1 MDSLTLKNWIIHFTN
16 QNSKFDDIPIDVP
29 EYIILGSYKL
39 NFEWF
44 RLLQWTHGGVDNWWW
59 WDGGKNSRAFMAQ
72 YDWSTSQQNN
82 DKKKLPIKIR
92 INSLIFFFWTALIR

>member
-1 MDSLTLKNWIIHFTN
+1 MPTRKISSIEHISEIGIQQKVMDSLTLKNWIIHFTN

-44 RLLQWTHGGVDNWWW
+44 RLLQ
-59 WDGGKNSRAFMAQ
+59 
-72 YDWSTSQQNN
+72 
-82 DKKKLPIKIR
+82 
-92 INSLIFFFWTALIR
+92 